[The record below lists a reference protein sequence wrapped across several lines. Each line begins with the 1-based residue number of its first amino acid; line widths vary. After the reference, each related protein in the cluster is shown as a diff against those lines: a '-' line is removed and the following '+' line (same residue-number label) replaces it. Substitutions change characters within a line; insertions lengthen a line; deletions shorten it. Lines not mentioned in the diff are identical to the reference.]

1 MIGTVFISVVAI
13 AALIV
18 AYMCGRNGECKAN
31 ACFRNEYK
39 KKD

>member
-1 MIGTVFISVVAI
+1 MIGTVFTVVVAI

-31 ACFRNEYK
+31 ACFRNSN